1 MGNSLH
7 VGDSVIWRGGFG
19 AAAGVTAR
27 VTGIERV
34 EEGEKHGEQV
44 ASLPWADATGRR
56 AVIDL
61 DNGHWAYAG
70 QLTGVTR

>member
-19 AAAGVTAR
+19 ADAGVT
-27 VTGIERV
+27 
-34 EEGEKHGEQV
+34 EGEKYGEQV
-44 ASLPWADATGRR
+44 AYLAWSDATGRR

>member
-1 MGNSLH
+1 VGNSVH

-34 EEGEKHGEQV
+34 EEGEKYGEQV
-44 ASLPWADATGRR
+44 AYLAWSDATGRR